1 MIFRWNLIL
10 KPGPTRGENLLRFV
24 LCLVVAAACTPV
36 KGDSMSSLPSTTFAN
51 SALKT
56 TLETQ
61 GVGGTPIGT
70 EESSTASSPNGIGNP
85 TEPLSASIS
94 ATFTELESG
103 LEETSYPIIPS
114 FHISTTITPAAPKP
128 TACPPDLCAYSGQY
142 FLARPIALPGN
153 TSIDDT
159 YRFGSTQSG
168 RRDPHH
174 GVEFLNGSGTPVLAA
189 ADGVVVVAGEDRQP
203 TSLHGVWPIT
213 FYGPY
218 SYFYGNLVVI
228 EHQAPQGLLLS
239 FPNLPQP
246 VYTLYGHLSQI
257 SVQIGQQVIT
267 GQEIG
272 KVGMTGIAEGSHL
285 HFEVRL
291 GENTYKASRNPE
303 LWLKPHT
310 DKQGRLMGGIAGRVL
325 DSYNANLQVS
335 SIVLEHSPD
344 GPDQP
349 NDFQVTLLSYEE
361 KNLIGLSPFEE
372 SFGIGDL
379 EAGWYRI
386 TYPYLGLQQRLV
398 QVFPGQLTV
407 VMLK

>member
-1 MIFRWNLIL
+1 LQ
-10 KPGPTRGENLLRFV
+10 GV
-24 LCLVVAAACTPV
+24 LCTP
-36 KGDSMSSLPSTTFAN
+36 DELLS
-51 SALKT
+51 
-56 TLETQ
+56 
-61 GVGGTPIGT
+61 
-70 EESSTASSPNGIGNP
+70 SSTSVTPTAPGVRLEATASPEIFS
-85 TEPLSASIS
+85 S
-94 ATFTELESG
+94 
-103 LEETSYPIIPS
+103 IPS
-114 FHISTTITPAAPKP
+114 LTSTLVPPTSTP
-128 TACPPDLCAYSGQY
+128 CPPDLCAYSDQY

-153 TSIDDT
+153 DSIDST
-159 YRFGSTQSG
+159 YGFGSTQSG

-189 ADGVVVVAGEDRQP
+189 ADGVVVVTGDDRQP
-203 TSLHGVWPIT
+203 TSPHGVWPIT
-213 FYGPY
+213 FFGLY

-239 FPNLPQP
+239 FPGLPQP
-246 VYTLYGHLSQI
+246 IYTLYGHLSQI
-257 SVQIGQQVIT
+257 SVQVGQQVT
-267 GQEIG
+267 AGQEIG

-310 DKQGRLMGGIAGRVL
+310 DELGRLMGGIAGRVL
-325 DSYNANLQVS
+325 NSYNVNLQLS
-335 SIVLEHSPD
+335 SIVIEHLPE

-361 KNLIGLSPFEE
+361 KTLIGLAPFEE

-386 TYPYLGLQQRLV
+386 SYPYLGLQQRLV
-398 QVFPGQLTV
+398 EVFPGQLTV
-407 VMLK
+407 VTLR

>member
-1 MIFRWNLIL
+1 M
-10 KPGPTRGENLLRFV
+10 RFV
-24 LCLVVAAACTPV
+24 LCLIFVAACTPAIN
-36 KGDSMSSLPSTTFAN
+36 DSSSDIPATTVTK
-51 SALKT
+51 LT
-56 TLETQ
+56 IQDTMETQ
-61 GVGGTPIGT
+61 SAVGTATRTVECSQTSSQGVLCTPD
-70 EESSTASSPNGIGNP
+70 ELLSSSTSVTPTAPGVSLEATASP
-85 TEPLSASIS
+85 EIS
-94 ATFTELESG
+94 S
-103 LEETSYPIIPS
+103 SIPS
-114 FHISTTITPAAPKP
+114 LTSTLVPPTSTP
-128 TACPPDLCAYSGQY
+128 CPPDLCAYSDQY

-153 TSIDDT
+153 DSIDST
-159 YRFGSTQSG
+159 YGFGSTQSG

-189 ADGVVVVAGEDRQP
+189 ADGVVVVTGDDRQP
-203 TSLHGVWPIT
+203 TSPHGVWPIT

-239 FPNLPQP
+239 FPGLPQP
-246 VYTLYGHLSQI
+246 IYTLYGHLSQI
-257 SVQIGQQVIT
+257 SVQVGQQVT
-267 GQEIG
+267 AGQEIG

-310 DKQGRLMGGIAGRVL
+310 DELGRLMGGIAGRVL
-325 DSYNANLQVS
+325 NSYNVNLQLS
-335 SIVLEHSPD
+335 SIVIEHLPE

-361 KNLIGLSPFEE
+361 KTLIGFAPFEE

-386 TYPYLGLQQRLV
+386 SYPYLGLQQRLV
-398 QVFPGQLTV
+398 EVFPGQLTV
-407 VMLK
+407 VTLR